1 MEPAVCLRAWLA
13 FFILRTLKLGG
24 TILSH
29 KVDLQRCMS
38 SKRNT
43 TPDFR
48 LHVTPIIAQYN
59 VEMRK
64 CGMRN
69 AESKMRNVR
78 AEWCVE
84 CGKLVIK
91 AFSIAY
97 YLLLLAALFF
107 LNDI

>member
-1 MEPAVCLRAWLA
+1 MTKFICPGRAGPVFRHDHYDLGLMEPAVCLRAWLA

-59 VEMRK
+59 VE
-64 CGMRN
+64 
-69 AESKMRNVR
+69 
-78 AEWCVE
+78 
-84 CGKLVIK
+84 LI
-91 AFSIAY
+91 I
-97 YLLLLAALFF
+97 
-107 LNDI
+107 

>member
-1 MEPAVCLRAWLA
+1 MTG
-13 FFILRTLKLGG
+13 IGK
-24 TILSH
+24 
-29 KVDLQRCMS
+29 
-38 SKRNT
+38 
-43 TPDFR
+43 
-48 LHVTPIIAQYN
+48 
-59 VEMRK
+59 MRK

-69 AESKMRNVR
+69 AESKVRNVR

-97 YLLLLAALFF
+97 YLLLLAVLFF